1 MLALVLVVFAPAHA
15 WEQWG
20 GDAAG
25 TRFSPLQQITPANV
39 DRLVKAWEFHTGDL
53 ARPPALMARTKF
65 EATPLFVEDSLIA
78 LSRHRSPSSTVRHA
92 DADIRPSAA
101 GQTQGP

>member
-1 MLALVLVVFAPAHA
+1 MRRLGLQTLGFLLALVLAVFAPAHA

-53 ARPPALMARTKF
+53 ARPAECR
-65 EATPLFVEDSLIA
+65 
-78 LSRHRSPSSTVRHA
+78 
-92 DADIRPSAA
+92 SAA
-101 GQTQGP
+101 RAGQWRDENPS